1 MLVGIC
7 ISYLTI
13 LSTISH
19 ILSQLLIFQNSSH
32 EHLVEWNKRKYEKR
46 GYYHTINVYCQHAKY
61 LLFVNR
67 SFTKGSTKKNEY
79 KEISF

>member
-1 MLVGIC
+1 MRNKDI
-7 ISYLTI
+7 IK
-13 LSTISH
+13 H
-19 ILSQLLIFQNSSH
+19 IDPGN
-32 EHLVEWNKRKYEKR
+32 
-46 GYYHTINVYCQHAKY
+46 HTINVYCQHAKY